1 MKRRAAL
8 SLGAAVALLGAQVGT
23 RPAWGASASKA
34 GPRWRIAYV
43 ESQSFINY
51 AATLVNLVR
60 GLHDAGAIGSL
71 EGMPWRPEQVDTR
84 VLWDWLSHHTQ
95 SGRIEF
101 VADAH
106 YSFQGLKGAELT
118 VAADAIAQRLRERRD
133 INLVIAMGT
142 AAGKTLASGAH
153 TTPVLVF
160 STSNAVKAG
169 IVKAVGDS
177 GKDHVWAHLDPLRYR
192 RQLEIFHDI
201 FRFRRLGIAYED
213 SNAGRTFAAFDDV
226 EAVAGERGFK
236 IVREPVSQLANAN
249 SSEAFYTTLAEA
261 CARLAERADA
271 MYFGVFP
278 GIDPTRLTSIFA
290 PLVARRIP
298 VFAQQAPDDVRY
310 GALMSV
316 ARADFGGIGRFGA
329 GAMMRVLQGSKPRA
343 LSQVYENSANII
355 LNLSVARAI
364 GYRPSFEI
372 LLAADEVFEL
382 VETAPPG
389 SGSKP

>member
-1 MKRRAAL
+1 MKRRDAL
-8 SLGAAVALLGAQVGT
+8 SLGAAVALLGAQVGGRT
-23 RPAWGASASKA
+23 AWSASTPAAPK
-34 GPRWRIAYV
+34 RWRIAYV

-51 AATLVNLVR
+51 AATLVHLIR
-60 GLHDAGAIGSL
+60 GLHEAGAMSSL
-71 EGMPWRPEQVDTR
+71 EGMPWQPEQLDTR
-84 VLWDWLSHHTQ
+84 VLWDWLARHGA

-106 YSFQGLKGAELT
+106 YSFQGLKDAELT
-118 VAADAIAQRLRERRD
+118 AAADVIALRLRERRD
-133 INLVIAMGT
+133 IDLVLAMGT
-142 AAGKTLASGAH
+142 AAGKTLANGAH

-169 IVKAVGDS
+169 IVKAVSDS
-177 GKDHVWAHLDPLRYR
+177 GRDHVWAHMDPLRYR

-201 FRFRRLGIAYED
+201 FQFRSLGIAYEN
-213 SNAGRTFAAFDDV
+213 STSGRTFAAVEDV
-226 EAVAGERGFK
+226 EAVAGERGFQ
-236 IVREPVSQLANAN
+236 ILREPVTQLANAV
-249 SSEAFYTTLAEA
+249 SKDAFHSTLAGA
-261 CARLAERADA
+261 CARLAERTDA
-271 MYFGVFP
+271 LYFGVFP
-278 GIDPTRLTSIFA
+278 GIDPSRLAGIFA
-290 PLVARRIP
+290 PLVARKIP

-329 GAMMRVLQGSKPRA
+329 GVMMRVLQGKQPRA

-372 LLAADEVFEL
+372 LQAADEVFEH
-382 VETAPPG
+382 VETAPRG
-389 SGSKP
+389 AGSKP